1 MSTPNCGHESVTAG
15 GKVYTCAGDGYYRSA
30 DGDVRFGSMAGKA
43 NYEKD
48 QLVSTYLKA
57 AAAAAVGVAVVH
69 VLTR

>member
-1 MSTPNCGHESVTAG
+1 MSTPNCGHESVTSG
-15 GKVYTCAGDGYYRSA
+15 GKLYTCAGDGYYRAA
-30 DGDVRFGSMAGKA
+30 DGAVLFGSMAGKA

-48 QLVSTYLKA
+48 QLVSTCLRA